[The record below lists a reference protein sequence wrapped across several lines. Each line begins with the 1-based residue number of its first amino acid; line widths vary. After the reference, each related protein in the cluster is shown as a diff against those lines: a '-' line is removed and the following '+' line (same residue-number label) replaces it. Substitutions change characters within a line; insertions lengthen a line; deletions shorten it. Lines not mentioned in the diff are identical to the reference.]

1 MSGEAVPVSST
12 PVHFVEAIDY
22 FRSKVNLPTNSWSD
36 LMHQAHTRAFSVAGA
51 TSDALLA
58 DFREALDRAISAGGT
73 LETFRKDFD
82 RIVAQHGWAYH
93 GGRNWRSRVIFEN
106 NVRMAYSSG
115 RWQQAQRLK
124 ATRPYAR
131 YVDVH
136 DERTRPEHYAWH
148 DVILPL
154 DHPWWK
160 THWPPNGWNCRCHA
174 QSLSERDLKRFGL
187 KVTLDPPEIEM
198 EPREVRA
205 PDGSTETVW
214 TPKGIDTGFGYNP
227 GDSWMRGVTPPE
239 LRKPLPPPGAP
250 PAPAAPGAAGP
261 PATPAPTAAVPPS
274 VPALPPLPAAPGP
287 NLPLL
292 PPGQPEEAYVNAF
305 LNRFGASVGNPVV
318 WRDPSGT
325 RLVISDDLFRNAQ
338 GELKA
343 TKFGRAPYLEAL
355 AEALYDPDEIWV
367 DWLDIAEKGQ
377 PPVWAL
383 RRRYLR
389 RLALDGRAGGVASFE
404 WTSKGWAGTTVF
416 PPDRESYL
424 NRQRTGALLYMR
436 S

>member
-1 MSGEAVPVSST
+1 MAGEAVQVAAA

-51 TSDALLA
+51 TSTALLA

-73 LETFRKDFD
+73 LETFRQDFD
-82 RIVAQHGWAYH
+82 RIVAQHGWAYR
-93 GGRNWRSRVIFEN
+93 GGRNWRSRVIFET

-136 DERTRPEHYAWH
+136 DSRTRPEHYAWH
-148 DVILPL
+148 DIILPI
-154 DHPWWK
+154 DHPWWR

-187 KVTLDPPEIEM
+187 KVTIDPPEIEM

-205 PDGSTETVW
+205 PDGSVETVW

-239 LRKPLPPPGAP
+239 LRKPLPPPDV
-250 PAPAAPGAAGP
+250 PAPASP
-261 PATPAPTAAVPPS
+261 PPPMPAPQD
-274 VPALPPLPAAPGP
+274 PGVTSMP
-287 NLPLL
+287 DGLA
-292 PPGQPEEAYVNAF
+292 EEDYVRAF
-305 LNRFGASVGNPVV
+305 LRPFGADIGRSVV
-318 WRDPSGT
+318 WRDPSGSRIT
-325 RLVISDDLFRNAQ
+325 LSDELFRNSR
-338 GELKA
+338 GELKV
-343 TKFGRAPYLEAL
+343 TKFDRHRQILAL
-355 AEALYDPDEIWV
+355 AMAILDPDEIWV
-367 DWLDIAEKGQ
+367 DWQNIAPKDT
-377 PPVWAL
+377 PPKWRL
-383 RRRYLR
+383 RRRYIR
-389 RLALDGRAGGVASFE
+389 RFDMDGRKGGIAIF
-404 WTSKGWAGTTVF
+404 GWMDQGWSGATAF
-416 PPDRESYL
+416 PPDTVSYL
-424 NRQRTGALLYMR
+424 DRQRTGVLLYQR
-436 S
+436 P